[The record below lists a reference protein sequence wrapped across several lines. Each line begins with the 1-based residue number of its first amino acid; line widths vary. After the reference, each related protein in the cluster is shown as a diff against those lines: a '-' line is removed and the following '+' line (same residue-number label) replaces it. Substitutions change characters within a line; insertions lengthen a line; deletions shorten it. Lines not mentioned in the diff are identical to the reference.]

1 MELQI
6 SLPENAP
13 RQGVLNLKEFL
24 DRAGIDGVER
34 TKIDTAPLEEGEMG
48 VGELLNSITAII
60 SAAAEPLVE
69 LVRCLHKYAEN
80 YRTRLTITAN
90 NVTIN
95 IEHGKSMKT
104 EQLKELMKDLVV
116 SMKPD
121 NT

>member
-6 SLPENAP
+6 SLPDDAP
-13 RQGVLNLKEFL
+13 KQGILNLKEYL
-24 DRAGIDGVER
+24 DRSGIEGVER
-34 TKIDTAPLEEGEMG
+34 TEIETAPLRDGAMG
-48 VGELLNSITAII
+48 AGELLNSITAIV

-69 LVRCLHKYAEN
+69 LVRSLHKYAEN
-80 YRTRLTITAN
+80 YRTRLTITSN

-104 EQLKELMKDLVV
+104 DQLKELMKDLVV
-116 SMKPD
+116 SMKTE

>member
-6 SLPENAP
+6 SLPDDSP
-13 RQGVLNLKEFL
+13 RQGVLNLKDFL
-24 DRAGIDGVER
+24 DRARIDGVEK
-34 TKIDTAPLEEGEMG
+34 TVIETAPLKDGAMG
-48 VGELLNSITAII
+48 AGELLNSITAII

-69 LVRCLHKYAEN
+69 LVRCLQKYAEN
-80 YRTRLTITAN
+80 YRTRLTITSN

-116 SMKPD
+116 SMKTE